1 MSNKRERTLRWLVVL
16 LYASLVLFV
25 GFLHTE
31 KSLNE
36 DKNCPAC
43 KFMRSAIGAS
53 PPPAYIPAVLF
64 SAERTEQDRPIIAK
78 QVAVAEFASRA
89 PPLG

>member
-1 MSNKRERTLRWLVVL
+1 MSKKRKRTLRWLVVL
-16 LYASLVLFV
+16 LYTSLVLFV

-31 KSLNE
+31 KGPNE

-43 KFMRSAIGAS
+43 NFMRSAIGSS

-64 SAERTEQDRPIIAK
+64 TVERTEYDRPIIAK
-78 QVAVAEFASRA
+78 RVAVTLFVSRA